1 MDDLVTFMVGMSSLC
16 TCLICTTMY
25 FIIQRRYGMAALF
38 GIFPV
43 LLCLLSIAYGR
54 LMRKQALSKISIVQ
68 EV

>member
-1 MDDLVTFMVGMSSLC
+1 
-16 TCLICTTMY
+16 MY